1 MTQNRSGYRAITRV
15 MIFFAAAALM
25 FTCALAENAT
35 GLMTADDGWG
45 YVGYV
50 YGGITFAVPGDYT
63 SFGVSEAD
71 AARGCVIIGGNE
83 RFTLQVRGFDPD
95 MMKYGDFKAVIQQE
109 ASADWSVRMDGD
121 LEILTYRNTRPSAV
135 SELYGIV
142 MTGLDGRLYKIS
154 IFTGADEAFGEDAP
168 VWEIAEKIGKTARHQ
183 DFSEWGLEAPGA
195 PKAE

>member
-1 MTQNRSGYRAITRV
+1 MVLIRSGV
-15 MIFFAAAALM
+15 SGLLHMIIALAAAALL
-25 FTCALAENAT
+25 FTYALAENNT
-35 GLMTADDGWG
+35 EPMKADDSWG
-45 YVGYV
+45 YIGYL

-121 LEILTYRNTRPSAV
+121 LEILTYRNTRPSAA